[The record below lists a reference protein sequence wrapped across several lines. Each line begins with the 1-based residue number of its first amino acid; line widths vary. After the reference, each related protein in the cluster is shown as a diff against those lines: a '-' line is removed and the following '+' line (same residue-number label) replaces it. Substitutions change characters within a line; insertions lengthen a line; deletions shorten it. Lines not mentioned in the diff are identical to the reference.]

1 MTRNEYNMKRM
12 TLPQLAA
19 KYAEL
24 CTPNH
29 SQPLP
34 PPSPVPPPPAPNHS
48 QPLTVSSGNTGK
60 FGAAGEKPAEI
71 PVLYFNHAGWC
82 PALAASYFIGYF
94 HSATWAEYRALK
106 PYASQP
112 PR

>member
-1 MTRNEYNMKRM
+1 MTRNEYIEALRPLGVRNMKRM

-24 CTPNH
+24 AST
-29 SQPLP
+29 
-34 PPSPVPPPPAPNHS
+34 PSPASPEHPASPEPPAFQEP
-48 QPLTVSSGNTGK
+48 
-60 FGAAGEKPAEI
+60 PAHPGPP

-94 HSATWAEYRALK
+94 HPATWAEYRALK